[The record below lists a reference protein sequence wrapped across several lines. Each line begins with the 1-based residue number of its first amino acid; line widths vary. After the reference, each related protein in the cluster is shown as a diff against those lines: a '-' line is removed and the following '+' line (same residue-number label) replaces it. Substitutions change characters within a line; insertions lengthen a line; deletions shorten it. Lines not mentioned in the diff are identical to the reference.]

1 MRSSGTI
8 RTVSTEFTLADVERI
23 AQLARLA
30 LTTEE
35 KRLFTRQLADILT
48 YVEQLRDVDT
58 SGVPATSHAL
68 NASRI
73 LREDDVTPSL
83 PRDEALAAAPDGDR
97 SAGLFKV
104 PRVLGS

>member
-1 MRSSGTI
+1 MT
-8 RTVSTEFTLADVERI
+8 DVERI

-30 LTTEE
+30 LTDDE
-35 KRLFTRQLADILT
+35 KALFTRQLADILA

-58 SGVPATSHAL
+58 SGVPATSHSL
-68 NASRI
+68 IGSSIFR
-73 LREDDVTPSL
+73 DDETRPSL
-83 PRDEALAAAPDGDR
+83 AREEAIAGAPDADR